1 MSALLRNLLFPPRCI
16 GCGEVLR
23 VPDYRRGAPDF
34 CPACA
39 EKWARETAERCGI
52 CGREAGDCACVT
64 EDMLAAHIA
73 TFRKLAYYR
82 QGRQE
87 SVQNRMVYRIKEAR
101 DRRTVGFFADGL
113 SRIVTELL
121 RENGWR
127 AADCALVWLP
137 RGNRKRLATG
147 TDQARELARGIS
159 ARTGIPAAGLI
170 ERVPGEEREQKT
182 LSLSER
188 RRNARAAFRLSGRVG
203 VPRSAHIFLV
213 DDIVTTGSGMAA
225 GARLLRRA
233 KYGAPVALAALS
245 DDGNRYTHEK
255 QPVIDLEKQRKK

>member
-16 GCGEVLR
+16 GCGELLR
-23 VPDYRRGAPDF
+23 VPDYRREAPYF

-39 EKWARETAERCGI
+39 EKWTREAAERCGI
-52 CGREAGDCACVT
+52 CGREVGDCTCVT
-64 EDMLAAHIA
+64 EEMLAAHIA

-82 QGRQE
+82 QGQRE
-87 SVQNRMVYRIKEAR
+87 FVQNRMVYRIKEAR

-137 RGNRKRLATG
+137 RGTGKRLATG

-159 ARTGIPAAGLI
+159 ARTGIPAVGLI
-170 ERVPGEEREQKT
+170 ERLPGEEREQK
-182 LSLSER
+182 SLGTTER
-188 RRNARAAFRLSGRVG
+188 RRNARSAFRLSERVC
-203 VPRSAHIFLV
+203 VPHSAHLFLV
-213 DDIVTTGSGMAA
+213 DDIVTTGSSMAA

-233 KYGAPVALAALS
+233 KYEAPVALAALS
-245 DDGNRYTHEK
+245 DDVNRYTHEK
-255 QPVIDLEKQRKK
+255 QPVIDLAKWKKP